1 MTTEKPKAK
10 RGRPKK
16 AADTA
21 ATEAVVTSSCNCE
34 EQIANLSTQIA
45 ALQNWSVSFN
55 IYLQQNMISNTADA
69 AAERHMQILSD
80 EIQDSKE

>member
-16 AADTA
+16 AADT
-21 ATEAVVTSSCNCE
+21 EAVVTSSCNCE
-34 EQIANLSTQIA
+34 KQLASLSTQIA
-45 ALQNWSVSFN
+45 ALQVWSISFN
-55 IYLQQNMISNTADA
+55 TYLQQNMISNSADS

-80 EIQDSKE
+80 EIQDSKG